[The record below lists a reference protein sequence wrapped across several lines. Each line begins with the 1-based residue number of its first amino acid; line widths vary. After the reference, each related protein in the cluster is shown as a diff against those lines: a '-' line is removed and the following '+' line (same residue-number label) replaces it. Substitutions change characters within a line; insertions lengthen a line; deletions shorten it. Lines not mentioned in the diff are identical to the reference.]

1 MVAGFKRSPAK
12 IDGEIKMKTY
22 DVPENYVKI
31 LENYRLHRYDPG
43 SFFTAVLS
51 NNLRGA
57 YGKGD
62 PEVLGHMK
70 NIMMYLENNFPL
82 NIWGSEL
89 NVEEYLDSDYPPDL
103 RLTK

>member
-1 MVAGFKRSPAK
+1 
-12 IDGEIKMKTY
+12 MKTY
-22 DVPENYVKI
+22 NVPEKYRTI
-31 LENYRLHRYDPG
+31 LENYRLHRWQPG
-43 SFFTAVLS
+43 SFFEAVLS

-57 YGKGD
+57 YGKAD
-62 PEVLGHMK
+62 EEVLYHMK

-89 NVEEYLDSDYPPDL
+89 NVEEYLNSEYEPDL